1 MKLHRVGLVCL
12 LLLAGGIP
20 AYSQTPFTDFEIV
33 ESLPIETTLDNP
45 NIRNTPEVWAEMF
58 AAAQKTIDIEQ
69 FYISNQPNEPLEPI
83 IQSIEKAA
91 QRGVKVRVLADDRMA
106 NTYPETLERLAR
118 HKNIAV
124 RRIKVFN
131 KNGGIQHAKFFI
143 IDNQEVF
150 IGSQNFDWRAL
161 KHIHEIGV
169 RIRLPEYARLMTE
182 LFEMDWQNANQDKM
196 PSRKLTEPQHFS
208 FVTAPGD
215 TIRFSASGSP
225 AKNLPDGMASDE
237 KAILT
242 LIRNAQHEICIQLLS
257 YSPLDRKTKYYA
269 KLDDAL
275 RTAAARGVT
284 VNLLVSDW
292 NTAPRELPFLQ
303 SLDILP
309 NINVKLGT
317 IPEFSGGYISFARVE
332 HCKYMIVDDS
342 LAWIGT
348 SNWSR
353 NYFYDSRNLGLSIA
367 SRTVN
372 QTLHQIFDISWN
384 APYTWQPLP
393 GKEYPEKFH
402 GEK

>member
-1 MKLHRVGLVCL
+1 MKLYRIWFTGL
-12 LLLAGGIP
+12 LLLAFFISGQ
-20 AYSQTPFTDFEIV
+20 AQTPCKDFEIV
-33 ESLPIETTLDNP
+33 ESIPIETILDNP
-45 NIRNTPEVWAEMF
+45 EIRNTPEVWAEML
-58 AAAQKTIDIEQ
+58 AAAQKTIDVEQ
-69 FYISNQPNEPLEPI
+69 FYISNQPNELLEPI

-91 QRGVKVRVLADDRMA
+91 RRGVQVRVIADDRMA
-106 NTYPETLERLAR
+106 RTYPETLERLAQE
-118 HKNIAV
+118 KNIAV
-124 RRIKVFN
+124 RRTKVFN
-131 KNGGIQHAKFFI
+131 RNGGVQHAKFFI
-143 IDNQEVF
+143 IDQQEVF
-150 IGSQNFDWRAL
+150 LGSQNFDWRAL
-161 KHIHEIGV
+161 QHIHEIGV
-169 RIRLPEYARLMTE
+169 RVRLPEYARLMTA
-182 LFEMDWQNANQDKM
+182 LFEMDWQNADQDKM
-196 PSRKLTEPQHFS
+196 PARKLTDSKYFTIITS
-208 FVTAPGD
+208 PGD

-225 AKNLPDGMASDE
+225 MKNLPDGIAGDE
-237 KAILT
+237 KTILN
-242 LIRNAQHEICIQLLS
+242 LNRNAQREICIQLLS

-292 NTAPRELPFLQ
+292 NTDPRELPYLQ

-317 IPEFSGGYISFARVE
+317 IPEYSGGYISFARVE
-332 HCKYMIVDDS
+332 HCKYMVVDDS

-367 SRTVN
+367 SRSVN
-372 QTLHQIFDISWN
+372 RTLRQIFTKSWN
-384 APYTWQPLP
+384 APYAWQPLP